1 MADAFTEGTNTL
13 GVMTSLEIYSKDD
26 CPLCDE
32 AKEMLHRI
40 NKEFGFEI
48 KETTLK
54 PEDPDFERHM
64 TSFPV
69 VIAPNGKKV
78 WGKISEPHL
87 RSLFLSLTPP
97 PRLYYVAKFLEAL
110 AIVMVFFGFM
120 YGLLGDMWA
129 DLYLFLG
136 GIVVFGI
143 GWMLEKRES
152 RRRSTKRNR

>member
-1 MADAFTEGTNTL
+1 
-13 GVMTSLEIYSKDD
+13 MTSLEVFSKDD

-32 AKEMLHRI
+32 AKELLHRI

-54 PEDPDFERHM
+54 PDDPEFQRHKI
-64 TSFPV
+64 SFPV
-69 VIAPNGKKV
+69 VLASNGKKV
-78 WGKISEPHL
+78 WGKVTEPQL
-87 RSLFLSLTPP
+87 RTLFLSLTPP

-136 GIVVFGI
+136 GILIFGI

-152 RRRSTKRNR
+152 RRRPSGQNA